1 MKLYKYRSLA
11 NLEHTLDILL
21 NEKLH
26 CAPYDQLNDPFEGLF
41 LSVAH
46 WGGMSG
52 IVAGSMLPGGG
63 YGYIPAVK
71 QPKSLSE
78 PPIPGGTRVCSL
90 SASLSDVRLWS
101 YYADGHRGIAIE
113 IDFEGMAI
121 QPHKVEYV
129 NQLKEINNALYTGT
143 ETTEILR
150 IKTNHWAYE
159 KEFRIISE
167 EEFIPTPERISGV
180 YFGLRTPEHFQTLL
194 LSNIPKSIPVYS
206 TKLNSD
212 SIQIE
217 PENRLN

>member
-26 CAPYDQLNDPFEGLF
+26 CAPYDKLNDPFEGLF

-52 IVAGSMLPGGG
+52 IVAGSRLPGRG
-63 YGYIPAVK
+63 YGYIPTVK
-71 QPKSLSE
+71 SPKSLSE
-78 PPIPGGTRVCSL
+78 LPIPGSTRVCSL

-129 NQLKEINNALYTGT
+129 NQLKEINNALSAGT
-143 ETTEILR
+143 KSTEILR

-167 EEFIPTPERISGV
+167 EESIATQGRISGV

-194 LSNIPKSIPVYS
+194 LRSIPKKIPVYS
-206 TKLNSD
+206 TKLNTN
-212 SIQIE
+212 SIEIE
-217 PENRLN
+217 PDRILN